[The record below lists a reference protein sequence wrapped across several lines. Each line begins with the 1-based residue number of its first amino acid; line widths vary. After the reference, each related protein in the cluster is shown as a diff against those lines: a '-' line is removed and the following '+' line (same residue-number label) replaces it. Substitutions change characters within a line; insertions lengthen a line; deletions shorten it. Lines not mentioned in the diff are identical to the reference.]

1 VGRSEGVDL
10 LSVRPIDPM
19 AAAEVAEAPKARR
32 PRFGRRAGATAGL
45 LSPPMLWISLFF
57 VVPVLMIALYSV
69 AGISGLSPNDITSYS
84 LTPWKDFLFEGPYMG
99 LFWRSVRMSTIVS
112 VTSVLLA
119 YPVAYLLAL
128 VAGRRKYTLLL
139 IIIVPFLTSYLL
151 RVLAFRVIL
160 GDQGVINTALESLGV
175 VDEPV
180 SWLYYSQF
188 AIYAVLSYVWVPF
201 VALPIFVSLE
211 SMNTQLLEASS
222 DLGASR
228 LRTFVTVTLPLS
240 MPGVIAAFIFVFIPT
255 LGEYITP
262 RLVGG
267 PGGFAY
273 FGSAIESAFTAG
285 LDWQFGSA
293 MSMFLV
299 AAVGVLI
306 VIFGRY
312 LNTRTVAE

>member
-1 VGRSEGVDL
+1 
-10 LSVRPIDPM
+10 M
-19 AAAEVAEAPKARR
+19 
-32 PRFGRRAGATAGL
+32 
-45 LSPPMLWISLFF
+45 
-57 VVPVLMIALYSV
+57 
-69 AGISGLSPNDITSYS
+69 
-84 LTPWKDFLFEGPYMG
+84 
-99 LFWRSVRMSTIVS
+99 
-112 VTSVLLA
+112 
-119 YPVAYLLAL
+119 
-128 VAGRRKYTLLL
+128 
-139 IIIVPFLTSYLL
+139 PFLTSYLL

-160 GDQGVINTALESLGV
+160 GDQGVINTALETLGI
-175 VDEPV
+175 VDQPV
-180 SWLYYSQF
+180 GWLYYSQF

-211 SMNTQLLEASS
+211 SMNPQLLEASS

-228 LRTFVTVTLPLS
+228 LRTFFTVTLPLS

-267 PGGFAY
+267 PGGFSY

-299 AAVGVLI
+299 FAVGVLI
-306 VIFGRY
+306 VVFGRY
-312 LNTRTVAE
+312 LNTRAVAE